1 MARLLTRPKG
11 RVSGEAPPPQPVD
24 PDRGGGGGGWALLTV
39 APNQVLAHL
48 IRGRL
53 AQEGIDVVLDAH
65 NLSPGAWL
73 HPFGDPLSPVRVF
86 VRRSD
91 MTAASLTLHD
101 LEDLSEPA
109 DEAPMGRPG
118 RAEAPTAPGG
128 GHWARTALR
137 VVMALVATTAIGG
150 LLLFG
155 PCVSH
160 WFCV

>member
-1 MARLLTRPKG
+1 M
-11 RVSGEAPPPQPVD
+11 SDEAPPPYPVD
-24 PDRGGGGGGWALLTV
+24 PDEGGGGGDWALLTV
-39 APNQVLAHL
+39 APNQVLAYL

-86 VRRSD
+86 VRRLD
-91 MTAASLTLHD
+91 LTAASLTLHD
-101 LEDLSEPA
+101 LEDLSEPTP
-109 DEAPMGRPG
+109 DVSPGRPG
-118 RAEAPTAPGG
+118 PAASRVAPRGG
-128 GHWARTALR
+128 YWARTALR
-137 VVMALVATTAIGG
+137 VVMALVATAAIGG
-150 LLLFG
+150 LLFFG